1 MVQAAV
7 AAALN
12 GSTTAGESVESV
24 IDRALLVPST
34 RALLRS
40 NVKFKVPASERGQVG
55 NWSSQAGSRMSRGW
69 GATGAEGQ
77 GWGHVR

>member
-40 NVKFKVPASERGQVG
+40 NVKFKVPAL
-55 NWSSQAGSRMSRGW
+55 NAGK
-69 GATGAEGQ
+69 
-77 GWGHVR
+77 